1 MNKKA
6 LIFGVSGQD
15 GAYLSQ
21 LLLEKSYQVFGAS
34 RDAELNEFSNLK
46 YLNIKNDVQYYSA
59 SPDDFKSIFD
69 VIQKV
74 APDEI
79 YNLSG
84 QSSVGLSFEQPKVSF
99 ESIALGTLYILEA
112 IRDINSDIKFYN
124 ACSGECFGNTDGNAV
139 TENAILKPC
148 SPYAIA
154 KSSAYWQVRLYR
166 EAYRL
171 FACSGMLFN
180 HESPLRPE
188 RFVTRKIVSAAVRI
202 SNGSNERLMLGD
214 LSIERDWGWA
224 PEYVDAM
231 WRMLQLND
239 ADDFVIATG
248 VSSSLE
254 SFVSITF
261 EQLGLNWKDHVDV
274 NEKLFRP
281 SEIRSNRGNS
291 SKAKRVLGWNATNSL
306 KEVIVLMLDAEQKRL
321 L

>member
-1 MNKKA
+1 MSKKA
-6 LIFGVSGQD
+6 LIFGISGQD
-15 GAYLSQ
+15 GAYLSR
-21 LLLEKSYQVFGAS
+21 LLVEKSYQVYGTS
-34 RDAELNEFSNLK
+34 RDAELNTFSNLD
-46 YLNIKNDVQYYSA
+46 YLGIKDDIQFYSS

-99 ESIALGTLYILEA
+99 ESIALGTLYVLEA
-112 IRDINSDIKFYN
+112 IRDINPDIKFYN

-139 TENAILKPC
+139 AENSVLKPC

-202 SNGSNERLMLGD
+202 ANGRDERLMLGD

-231 WRMLQLND
+231 WRMLQLD
-239 ADDFVIATG
+239 SADDFVIATG
-248 VSSSLE
+248 ISSSLE
-254 SFVSITF
+254 RFVSIAF
-261 EQLGLNWKDHVDV
+261 ERLGLNWEDHVEV
-274 NEKLFRP
+274 NKSLYRP
-281 SEIRSNRGNS
+281 SEIRSNRGDA
-291 SKAKRVLGWNATNSL
+291 SKAEELLNWKPSYAIT
-306 KEVIVLMLDAEQKRL
+306 EVIESMLDAEQKRL
-321 L
+321 

>member
-1 MNKKA
+1 MSKKA

-15 GAYLSQ
+15 GAYLSK
-21 LLLEKSYQVFGAS
+21 LLLEKSYQVFGTS
-34 RDAELNEFSNLK
+34 RDAEANDFSSLEYLK
-46 YLNIKNDVQYYSA
+46 VKNDVQFYSA
-59 SPDDFKSIFD
+59 SPNDFKSIFD

-74 APDEI
+74 LPDEI

-99 ESIALGTLYILEA
+99 ESIALGTLYVLDA
-112 IRDINSDIKFYN
+112 IRDINPDIKFYN
-124 ACSGECFGNTDGNAV
+124 ACSGECFGNTDGNAA
-139 TENAILKPC
+139 TENAIFKPC

-166 EAYRL
+166 EAYNL

-188 RFVTRKIVSAAVRI
+188 RFVTRKIISTAVRI
-202 SNGSNERLMLGD
+202 AHGSDERLLLGD
-214 LSIERDWGWA
+214 LSIKRDWGWA

-231 WRMLQLND
+231 WRMLQLDN

-254 SFVSITF
+254 QFVSIAF
-261 EQLGLNWKDHVDV
+261 DRLGLNWKDHVDIDPA
-274 NEKLFRP
+274 LYRP
-281 SEIRSNRGNS
+281 SEIRSNRGNA
-291 SKAKRVLGWNATNSL
+291 SKAKKILGWTASL
-306 KEVIVLMLDAEQKRL
+306 EIAEVIQSMLDAEQKT
-321 L
+321 